1 MMNWGRPGWKFLH
14 AVTFAYP
21 EKPSTITKIRYMKF
35 FKTLRYVI
43 PCPMCREE
51 YSRSVRKLQMHH
63 LQNTET
69 LSRWLVCVHN
79 RVNTKLGKKVVS
91 YEEVKQMYR

>member
-1 MMNWGRPGWKFLH
+1 
-14 AVTFAYP
+14 
-21 EKPSTITKIRYMKF
+21 
-35 FKTLRYVI
+35 
-43 PCPMCREE
+43 
-51 YSRSVRKLQMHH
+51 LQMHH